1 MRGKVIRI
9 ALILAVSLAAGC
21 CFLKSMRKP
30 QIRPPDRPPTVHT
43 LEVTAYCPC
52 GKCCGWKRDW
62 LGRPVFASGRLKGQ
76 RKEVGVTASGTNAQ
90 HGTIAADTEIFPF
103 GTIMYV
109 PGYGYGRV
117 EDRGGAIKGN
127 KIDLFYRSHQDALEW
142 GRQHKRVK
150 VWLPR

>member
-1 MRGKVIRI
+1 MRRKAIRI
-9 ALILAVSLAAGC
+9 ALILLVSLAAGC
-21 CFLKSMRKP
+21 CFMQSMRKP
-30 QIRPPDRPPTVHT
+30 QIRPPDYPPSVHT

-52 GKCCGWKRDW
+52 GHCCGWRRDW

-76 RKEVGVTASGTNAQ
+76 RKEVGVTASGTQARR
-90 HGTIAADTEIFPF
+90 GTIAADTDIFPF

-127 KIDLFYRSHQDALEW
+127 KIDLFYRRHQDALEW